1 MRIFAGMTRIE
12 DITSETSSVAK
23 TGKQLYDYQLKAIDE
38 IFKRLEN
45 HPARYNLLYQLP
57 TGGGKTV
64 IFSEIARR
72 YIAMTGKKVLILT
85 HRIELCAQTSTML
98 EEFGISNMIINSAVK
113 ELPVPNE
120 YMCFVA
126 MVETLNNRLRDKI
139 LDLDNIGLLIIDEAH
154 HNSFGKLLKFYEKGV
169 LLGVTATPLSS
180 NINIR
185 MRDTYDELIIGESI
199 RALVDKGFLA
209 RATTWHYQVGLT
221 SLKIG
226 SNGDYTVSSSEL
238 IYNNLAMQDKL
249 LNAYR
254 EKCLGKKTLIFNN
267 GIATSQY
274 VYGTFLDA
282 GYDIRHL
289 DHKHSARERK
299 EILDW
304 FRTKPDAILTSVS
317 ILTTG
322 FDEPTVESIILNRA
336 TRSLT
341 LYLQMIGRGSRIIPG
356 KSDFTVIDLGNNL
369 NRFGLWD
376 SPIDWDYIF
385 RNPEAYLATILSDE
399 EIERNYKYEMPEE
412 IRRRFAATAVIDFNI
427 KQEYADTI
435 RALQRPISVIDRS
448 LEQHVKMCI
457 ENSSVSTEAMAL
469 AGLLK
474 EEIEYRVRQYAHC
487 LHKTTE
493 SYVKWLQEQYKRKL
507 KLALIRHSL
516 GQPGEEGGAYEE

>member
-1 MRIFAGMTRIE
+1 LNDSLHLLPE
-12 DITSETSSVAK
+12 EK
-23 TGKQLYDYQLKAIDE
+23 TGRQLYDYQSVAIDE

-45 HPARYNLLYQLP
+45 HPARFNLLYQLP

-72 YIAMTGKKVLILT
+72 YIANTGKKVLILT
-85 HRIELCAQTSTML
+85 HRIELCSQTSRML
-98 EEFGISNMIINSAVK
+98 DDFGVSNMVINSAVK
-113 ELPVPNE
+113 ALPVPND

-126 MVETLNNRLRDKI
+126 MVETLNNRLRDQI
-139 LDLDNIGLLIIDEAH
+139 LDLDNIGLLVIDEAH
-154 HNSFGKLLKFYEKGV
+154 YNSFGKLLKFYEKGV

-199 RALVDKGFLA
+199 ASLVGKGYLA
-209 RATTWHYQVGLT
+209 RATTWHYQVGLS

-226 SNGDYTVSSSEL
+226 TNGDYTVSSSEL
-238 IYNNLAMQDKL
+238 VYNNLAMQDKL

-274 VYGTFLDA
+274 VYATFLDA

-289 DHKHSARERK
+289 DHKHSPRERK

-304 FRTKPDAILTSVS
+304 FRSKPDAILTSVS

-322 FDEPTVESIILNRA
+322 FDEPTVECIILNRA

-356 KSDFTVIDLGNNL
+356 KSEFTILDLGNNL

-376 SPIDWDYIF
+376 AHIDWDSIF
-385 RNPEAYLATILSDE
+385 RNPEAYLSTILSDE
-399 EIERNYKYEMPEE
+399 DIERNYRYEMPDEV
-412 IRRRFAATAVIDFNI
+412 RLRFSRSAVIDFDV
-427 KQEYADTI
+427 KHEYAEAI
-435 RALQRPISVIDRS
+435 RSQLRPITVVDRS
-448 LEQHVKMCI
+448 LEQHIAICN
-457 ENSSVSTEAMAL
+457 ENSTGSTEALEL

-474 EEIEYRVRQYAHC
+474 EEIEFRIRIYAQC

-493 SYVKWLQEQYKRKL
+493 SYVRWLQEQYKNKL
-507 KLALIRHSL
+507 KLALIRNSFTV
-516 GQPGEEGGAYEE
+516 EETEESSDAE